1 MEARAEKTENRLA
14 SVQGI
19 LNKVIPFLGLAIMI
33 VVFELMSN
41 GKLLTA
47 GNIRSILNQS
57 VYVAIMAFGAVF
69 VYAHGGMD
77 LSYGSVIGFS
87 VLIGV
92 LVGRAGAPFPAIVAA
107 NILAAVAWFAL
118 NGLVSVYLKVS
129 PFITSLCIMYM
140 CRGILNTV
148 CAKEK
153 YSVPVYIYNYDNWTL
168 KITLL
173 VVAFIVCYLLF
184 EKSWIGKANKAIGG
198 NPLAAQQAG
207 VNVARTRMIAYLISG
222 VTPDRSTAKVW
233 IVHRLDKGTSGAV
246 VFAKDERAKD
256 LLQSKWKELVAERRY
271 VAWLEGKVEKD
282 AGAIQSWLLESPK
295 SLKMKSFDTEVK
307 DGQLAITH
315 YKVLQRT
322 KYYSEVE
329 FELET
334 GRKNQIRVHAAELG
348 HPVAGDDKY
357 GAQTN
362 PIKRLA
368 LHAHTL
374 VFRNPYSQKMVRCTS
389 PLPDSFARFVK

>member
-1 MEARAEKTENRLA
+1 ML
-14 SVQGI
+14 SV
-19 LNKVIPFLGLAIMI
+19 
-33 VVFELMSN
+33 S
-41 GKLLTA
+41 
-47 GNIRSILNQS
+47 S
-57 VYVAIMAFGAVF
+57 
-69 VYAHGGMD
+69 AHG
-77 LSYGSVIGFS
+77 S
-87 VLIGV
+87 
-92 LVGRAGAPFPAIVAA
+92 
-107 NILAAVAWFAL
+107 LAKSGKREQTLYAL
-118 NGLVSVYLKVS
+118 LNAYVKVNKR
-129 PFITSLCIMYM
+129 MQ
-140 CRGILNTV
+140 R
-148 CAKEK
+148 KE
-153 YSVPVYIYNYDNWTL
+153 D
-168 KITLL
+168 
-173 VVAFIVCYLLF
+173 
-184 EKSWIGKANKAIGG
+184 
-198 NPLAAQQAG
+198 
-207 VNVARTRMIAYLISG
+207 LISG
-222 VTPDRSTAKVW
+222 VTPDRSIAKVW

-389 PLPDSFARFVK
+389 PLPDSFGRFVK